1 MLDRCTRDQ
10 RSHGTKIII
19 DYKIEILWNFFCG
32 LIIRIVAAWLNPYH
46 ADDNYYAYCK
56 LINFDIIMGGAL
68 YS

>member
-1 MLDRCTRDQ
+1 MEFL
-10 RSHGTKIII
+10 
-19 DYKIEILWNFFCG
+19 CG

-46 ADDNYYAYCK
+46 ADDNYYTYCK

>member
-1 MLDRCTRDQ
+1 M
-10 RSHGTKIII
+10 
-19 DYKIEILWNFFCG
+19 EFFLWINYSYCG
-32 LIIRIVAAWLNPYH
+32 WLNPYH